1 MPTGYGFASP
11 FPLSEN
17 VGTSAYVGPFGR
29 RFIDPAN
36 GNEYLICD
44 AQEAF
49 DAGEWCVIN
58 ADGQASQL
66 TSTSKGRVGV
76 VVAAASSSDLAIWV
90 QVVGKIANAY
100 CSSNVTTGGLLIA
113 PATSDVGIVNE
124 MASTDANVIFG
135 AAAITAA
142 VSTVSPTTF
151 GTATATFYL
160 NNPWVTGVAIS
171 FSSV

>member
-1 MPTGYGFASP
+1 MATGYGVASP

-17 VGTSAYVGPFGR
+17 VATSIYVGPFGR

-36 GNEYLICD
+36 GNEYLLCD

-58 ADGQASQL
+58 GSGQASQL
-66 TSTSKGRVGV
+66 TSTSKGRVGIV
-76 VVAAASSSDLAIWV
+76 TAAASSSDLAVWV
-90 QVVGKIANAY
+90 QVVGQYAGGY
-100 CSSNVTTGGLLIA
+100 CSSAVTTGGMLIA
-113 PATSDVGIVNE
+113 PATTDVGIVTE
-124 MASTDANVIFG
+124 MTSTDANVIFG
-135 AAAITAA
+135 AAATTAA

-151 GTATATFYL
+151 GTCTATFYL

-171 FSSV
+171 FSS

>member
-1 MPTGYGFASP
+1 MATGYGVASP

-17 VGTSAYVGPFGR
+17 QSTSEYRGPFGR
-29 RFIDPAN
+29 RFIDPAT
-36 GNEYLICD
+36 GNEYLLAD

-66 TSTSKGRVGV
+66 TNTSKGRVGI
-76 VVAAASSSDLAIWV
+76 VVAAAATSDLAVWV
-90 QVVGKIANAY
+90 QVVGKYAGGY
-100 CSSNVTTGGLLIA
+100 CSSNVTTGGILIA

-124 MASTDANVIFG
+124 MSSTDANVVFG
-135 AAAITAA
+135 AAAITVA

-160 NNPWVTGVAIS
+160 SNPWVTGVNIS
-171 FSSV
+171 FAS